1 MGLFDIFGKK
11 SVEEDLRKKYPFRI
25 SVNFV
30 PYKLNANS
38 KSSVQAQIKV
48 KNLLSEPALTSVV
61 VEVPKQLGLEET
73 CISKEKEIRIGVLA
87 PEEEKEIKCEIWS
100 SNITDKGEY
109 TITVSA
115 FAHYLNYAYVI
126 TGVKK
131 RALLRVE

>member
-1 MGLFDIFGKK
+1 MGLFNIFGKK
-11 SVEEDLRKKYPFRI
+11 DVSEDLSKKYPFKI

-73 CISKEKEIRIGVLA
+73 CLSKEKEIRIGVIA
-87 PEEEKEIKCEIWS
+87 PNEEKEVSCEIWS
-100 SNITDKGEY
+100 SNITEKGEY
-109 TITVSA
+109 TITISA

>member
-11 SVEEDLRKKYPFRI
+11 NVGEDLSKKYPFRV
-25 SVNFV
+25 SVSFI

-48 KNLLSEPALTSVV
+48 KNLLNEPALTSIV

-73 CISKEKEIRIGVLA
+73 CISKEKEIRIGVIA
-87 PEEEKEIKCEIWS
+87 PQEEKEVKCEIWS

-109 TITVSA
+109 TITISA

-131 RALLRVE
+131 RAMLRVE

>member
-1 MGLFDIFGKK
+1 MGLFNIFGKK
-11 SVEEDLRKKYPFRI
+11 DVSEDLSKKYPFKI

-73 CISKEKEIRIGVLA
+73 CLLKEKEIRIGVIA
-87 PEEEKEIKCEIWS
+87 PNEEKEVSCEIWS
-100 SNITDKGEY
+100 SNITEKGEY
-109 TITVSA
+109 TITISA